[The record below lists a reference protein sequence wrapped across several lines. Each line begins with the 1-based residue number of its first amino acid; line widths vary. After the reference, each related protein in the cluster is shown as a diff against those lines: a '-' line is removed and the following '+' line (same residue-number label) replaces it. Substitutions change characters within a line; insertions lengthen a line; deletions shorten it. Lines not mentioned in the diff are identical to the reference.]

1 MKLYKENKLN
11 IIAKYKRSLVTV
23 TGLILSLLF
32 LSLFASCGKKDEGLV
47 AVYEDETVSGDES
60 VSGAENMT
68 GDESE
73 DGTGNMSEEQ
83 SLTESNQTLTQA
95 NSGETSG
102 GETTLVSDEV
112 SLAAD
117 SSVMKEIRV
126 YVCGAVKQPD
136 VYEIS
141 SDSRIVDAVSAA
153 GGFAID
159 AYPEAMNL
167 AETVSDGSR
176 IYVPTKEEVDAL
188 AVVYSDT
195 GSGSGD
201 TTSDSTGRV
210 NINTATLEELTTLP
224 GIGDTRARAII
235 DYREQNGAFGNIED
249 IMQVTGIKEKSFSK
263 IKDSICVK

>member
-1 MKLYKENKLN
+1 MRLYKENKLN

-32 LSLFASCGKKDEGLV
+32 LCLFASCKSRDDGLV
-47 AVYEDETVSGDES
+47 AVYEDETVASDLSGNETDGETEREGES
-60 VSGAENMT
+60 AT
-68 GDESE
+68 ESE
-73 DGTGNMSEEQ
+73 SA
-83 SLTESNQTLTQA
+83 TETVTLQ
-95 NSGETSG
+95 
-102 GETTLVSDEV
+102 VDD
-112 SLAAD
+112 D
-117 SSVMKEIRV
+117 SIDTDSAVIKDIKV
-126 YVCGAVKQPD
+126 YVCGAVQRPD

-141 SDSRIVDAVSAA
+141 ADSRIVDAVSAA

>member
-1 MKLYKENKLN
+1 MRLYKENKLN

-32 LSLFASCGKKDEGLV
+32 LSLFASCKSRDDGLV
-47 AVYEDETVSGDES
+47 AVYEDETVASDLSDNVTDGETERE
-60 VSGAENMT
+60 G
-68 GDESE
+68 ESE
-73 DGTGNMSEEQ
+73 SE
-83 SLTESNQTLTQA
+83 TETVILQVDD
-95 NSGETSG
+95 TSM
-102 GETTLVSDEV
+102 D
-112 SLAAD
+112 AD
-117 SSVMKEIRV
+117 SAVIKDIKV
-126 YVCGAVKQPD
+126 YVCGAVQRPD

-141 SDSRIVDAVSAA
+141 ADSRIVDAVSAA

>member
-1 MKLYKENKLN
+1 MRLYKENKLN

-32 LSLFASCGKKDEGLV
+32 LSLFASCKSRDDGLV
-47 AVYEDETVSGDES
+47 AVYEDETVASDLSGNETDGETEREGES
-60 VSGAENMT
+60 AT
-68 GDESE
+68 ESE
-73 DGTGNMSEEQ
+73 SE
-83 SLTESNQTLTQA
+83 TETVTLQ
-95 NSGETSG
+95 
-102 GETTLVSDEV
+102 VDD
-112 SLAAD
+112 D
-117 SSVMKEIRV
+117 SIDTDSAVIKDIKV
-126 YVCGAVKQPD
+126 YVCGAVQRPD

-141 SDSRIVDAVSAA
+141 ADSRIVDAVSAA

>member
-1 MKLYKENKLN
+1 MRLYKENKLN

-32 LSLFASCGKKDEGLV
+32 LSLFASCKSRDDGLV
-47 AVYEDETVSGDES
+47 AVYEDETVASDLSDNVTDGETEREGES
-60 VSGAENMT
+60 AT
-68 GDESE
+68 ESE
-73 DGTGNMSEEQ
+73 SETETVTLQVDDGSIDT
-83 SLTESNQTLTQA
+83 
-95 NSGETSG
+95 
-102 GETTLVSDEV
+102 
-112 SLAAD
+112 D
-117 SSVMKEIRV
+117 SAVIKDIKV
-126 YVCGAVKQPD
+126 YVCGAVQRPD

-141 SDSRIVDAVSAA
+141 ADSRIVDAISAA

-195 GSGSGD
+195 GSGSGG
-201 TTSDSTGRV
+201 TTSDSTGRI

>member
-1 MKLYKENKLN
+1 MRLYKENKLN

-23 TGLILSLLF
+23 TGLILSLLY
-32 LSLFASCGKKDEGLV
+32 LCLFASCKSRDDGLV
-47 AVYEDETVSGDES
+47 AVYEDETVASDLSDDVTDGETEREGES
-60 VSGAENMT
+60 AT
-68 GDESE
+68 ESE
-73 DGTGNMSEEQ
+73 SETETVTLQVDDGSIDT
-83 SLTESNQTLTQA
+83 
-95 NSGETSG
+95 
-102 GETTLVSDEV
+102 
-112 SLAAD
+112 D
-117 SSVMKEIRV
+117 SAVIKDIKV
-126 YVCGAVKQPD
+126 YVCGAVQRPD

-141 SDSRIVDAVSAA
+141 ADSRIVDAVSAA

-201 TTSDSTGRV
+201 TKSDSTDRV

>member
-1 MKLYKENKLN
+1 MRLYKENKLN

-32 LSLFASCGKKDEGLV
+32 LSLFASCKNRDEGLV
-47 AVYEDETVSGDES
+47 AVYEDETVASDLSDDVTDGETEREGES
-60 VSGAENMT
+60 AT
-68 GDESE
+68 ESE
-73 DGTGNMSEEQ
+73 SETETVTLQVDDGSIDT
-83 SLTESNQTLTQA
+83 
-95 NSGETSG
+95 
-102 GETTLVSDEV
+102 
-112 SLAAD
+112 D
-117 SSVMKEIRV
+117 SAVIKDIKV
-126 YVCGAVKQPD
+126 YVCGAVQRPD

-141 SDSRIVDAVSAA
+141 ADSRIVDAVSAA

-195 GSGSGD
+195 GSGSGG

>member
-1 MKLYKENKLN
+1 MRLYKENKLN
-11 IIAKYKRSLVTV
+11 IIEKYKRSLVTV

-32 LSLFASCGKKDEGLV
+32 LSLFASCKSRDDGLV
-47 AVYEDETVSGDES
+47 AVYEDETVASDLSDDVTDGETEREGES
-60 VSGAENMT
+60 AT
-68 GDESE
+68 ESE
-73 DGTGNMSEEQ
+73 SETETVTLQVDDGSIDT
-83 SLTESNQTLTQA
+83 
-95 NSGETSG
+95 
-102 GETTLVSDEV
+102 
-112 SLAAD
+112 D
-117 SSVMKEIRV
+117 SAVIKDIKV
-126 YVCGAVKQPD
+126 YVCGAVQRPD

-141 SDSRIVDAVSAA
+141 ADSRIVDAVSAA

>member
-1 MKLYKENKLN
+1 MRLYKENKLN

-32 LSLFASCGKKDEGLV
+32 LSLFASCKSRDDGLV
-47 AVYEDETVSGDES
+47 AVYEDETVASDLSDDVTDGETEREGES
-60 VSGAENMT
+60 AT
-68 GDESE
+68 ESE
-73 DGTGNMSEEQ
+73 SETETVTLQVDDGSIDT
-83 SLTESNQTLTQA
+83 
-95 NSGETSG
+95 
-102 GETTLVSDEV
+102 
-112 SLAAD
+112 D
-117 SSVMKEIRV
+117 SAVIKDIKV
-126 YVCGAVKQPD
+126 YVCGAVQRPD

-141 SDSRIVDAVSAA
+141 ADSRIVDAVSAA

-201 TTSDSTGRV
+201 TTNDSTGRV

>member
-1 MKLYKENKLN
+1 MRLYKENKLN

-32 LSLFASCGKKDEGLV
+32 LSLFASCKSRDDGLV
-47 AVYEDETVSGDES
+47 AVYEDETVASDLSGNVTDGETEREGES
-60 VSGAENMT
+60 AT
-68 GDESE
+68 ESE
-73 DGTGNMSEEQ
+73 SETETVTLQVDDGSIDT
-83 SLTESNQTLTQA
+83 
-95 NSGETSG
+95 
-102 GETTLVSDEV
+102 
-112 SLAAD
+112 D
-117 SSVMKEIRV
+117 SAVIKDIKV
-126 YVCGAVKQPD
+126 YVCGAVQRPD

-141 SDSRIVDAVSAA
+141 ADSRIVDAVSAA

-195 GSGSGD
+195 GIGSGD

>member
-1 MKLYKENKLN
+1 MRLYKENKLN

-32 LSLFASCGKKDEGLV
+32 LSLFASCKSRDEGLV
-47 AVYEDETVSGDES
+47 AVYEDETVASDLSDDVTDGETEREGES
-60 VSGAENMT
+60 ATET
-68 GDESE
+68 ESE
-73 DGTGNMSEEQ
+73 TETETVTLQVDDGSM
-83 SLTESNQTLTQA
+83 
-95 NSGETSG
+95 
-102 GETTLVSDEV
+102 D
-112 SLAAD
+112 AD
-117 SSVMKEIRV
+117 SAVIKDIKV
-126 YVCGAVKQPD
+126 YVCGAVQRPD

-141 SDSRIVDAVSAA
+141 ADSRIVDAVSAA

-195 GSGSGD
+195 GSGSGG

-235 DYREQNGAFGNIED
+235 DYREQNGAFRNIED

>member
-1 MKLYKENKLN
+1 MRLYKENKLN

-32 LSLFASCGKKDEGLV
+32 LSLFASCKSRDEGLV
-47 AVYEDETVSGDES
+47 AVYEDETVASDLSDDVTDGETEREGES
-60 VSGAENMT
+60 AT
-68 GDESE
+68 ESE
-73 DGTGNMSEEQ
+73 SETETETLQVDDGSIDT
-83 SLTESNQTLTQA
+83 
-95 NSGETSG
+95 
-102 GETTLVSDEV
+102 
-112 SLAAD
+112 D
-117 SSVMKEIRV
+117 SAVIKDIKV
-126 YVCGAVKQPD
+126 YVCGAVQRPD

-141 SDSRIVDAVSAA
+141 ADSRIVDAVSAA

>member
-1 MKLYKENKLN
+1 MRLYKENKLN

-32 LSLFASCGKKDEGLV
+32 LSLFASCKSRDDGLV
-47 AVYEDETVSGDES
+47 AVYEDETVASDLSDDVTDGETEREGES
-60 VSGAENMT
+60 AT
-68 GDESE
+68 ESE
-73 DGTGNMSEEQ
+73 SATETVTLQVDDGSIDT
-83 SLTESNQTLTQA
+83 
-95 NSGETSG
+95 
-102 GETTLVSDEV
+102 
-112 SLAAD
+112 D
-117 SSVMKEIRV
+117 SAVIKDIKV
-126 YVCGAVKQPD
+126 YVCGAVQRPD

-141 SDSRIVDAVSAA
+141 ADSRIVDAVSAA

-188 AVVYSDT
+188 AVIYSDT

>member
-1 MKLYKENKLN
+1 MRLYKENKLN
-11 IIAKYKRSLVTV
+11 IIEKYKRSLVTV

-32 LSLFASCGKKDEGLV
+32 LSLFASCKSRDDGLV
-47 AVYEDETVSGDES
+47 AVYEDETVASDLSGNETDGETEREGES
-60 VSGAENMT
+60 AT
-68 GDESE
+68 ESE
-73 DGTGNMSEEQ
+73 SETETVTLQVDDGSM
-83 SLTESNQTLTQA
+83 
-95 NSGETSG
+95 
-102 GETTLVSDEV
+102 D
-112 SLAAD
+112 AD
-117 SSVMKEIRV
+117 SAVIKDIKV
-126 YVCGAVKQPD
+126 YVCGAVQRPD

>member
-1 MKLYKENKLN
+1 MRLYKENKLN

-32 LSLFASCGKKDEGLV
+32 LSLFASCKSRDDGLV
-47 AVYEDETVSGDES
+47 AVYEDETVASDLSGNETDGETEREGES
-60 VSGAENMT
+60 AT
-68 GDESE
+68 ESE
-73 DGTGNMSEEQ
+73 SE
-83 SLTESNQTLTQA
+83 TETVTLQ
-95 NSGETSG
+95 
-102 GETTLVSDEV
+102 VDD
-112 SLAAD
+112 D
-117 SSVMKEIRV
+117 SIDTDSAVIKDIKV
-126 YVCGAVKQPD
+126 YVCGAVQRPD

>member
-1 MKLYKENKLN
+1 MRLYKENKLN

-32 LSLFASCGKKDEGLV
+32 LSLFASCKSRDDGLV
-47 AVYEDETVSGDES
+47 AVYEDETVASDLSDDVTDGETEREGES
-60 VSGAENMT
+60 VT
-68 GDESE
+68 ESE
-73 DGTGNMSEEQ
+73 SETETVTLQVDDGSIDT
-83 SLTESNQTLTQA
+83 
-95 NSGETSG
+95 
-102 GETTLVSDEV
+102 
-112 SLAAD
+112 D
-117 SSVMKEIRV
+117 SAVIKDIKV
-126 YVCGAVKQPD
+126 YVCGAVQRPD

-141 SDSRIVDAVSAA
+141 ADSRIVDAVSAA

-195 GSGSGD
+195 GSETGG
-201 TTSDSTGRV
+201 TMSDSTGRV

>member
-1 MKLYKENKLN
+1 MRLYKENKLN

-32 LSLFASCGKKDEGLV
+32 LSLFASCKSRDDGLV
-47 AVYEDETVSGDES
+47 AVYEDETVASDLSGNVTDGETEREGES
-60 VSGAENMT
+60 ATET
-68 GDESE
+68 ESE
-73 DGTGNMSEEQ
+73 TATVTLQVDDGSIDT
-83 SLTESNQTLTQA
+83 
-95 NSGETSG
+95 
-102 GETTLVSDEV
+102 
-112 SLAAD
+112 D
-117 SSVMKEIRV
+117 SAVIKDIKV
-126 YVCGAVKQPD
+126 YVCGAVQRPD

-141 SDSRIVDAVSAA
+141 ADSRIVDAVSAA

>member
-1 MKLYKENKLN
+1 MRLYKENKLN

-32 LSLFASCGKKDEGLV
+32 LSLFASCKSRDEGLV
-47 AVYEDETVSGDES
+47 AVYEDETVASDLSGNETDGETEREGES
-60 VSGAENMT
+60 AT
-68 GDESE
+68 ESE
-73 DGTGNMSEEQ
+73 SATETDGSIDT
-83 SLTESNQTLTQA
+83 
-95 NSGETSG
+95 
-102 GETTLVSDEV
+102 
-112 SLAAD
+112 D
-117 SSVMKEIRV
+117 SAVIKDIKV
-126 YVCGAVKQPD
+126 YVCGAVQRPD

-141 SDSRIVDAVSAA
+141 ADSRIVDAVSAA

-195 GSGSGD
+195 GSGSGG
-201 TTSDSTGRV
+201 TTSDSTGIV

>member
-1 MKLYKENKLN
+1 MRLYKENKLN

-32 LSLFASCGKKDEGLV
+32 LSLFASCKSRDDGLV
-47 AVYEDETVSGDES
+47 AVYEDETVASDLSDNVTDGETERE
-60 VSGAENMT
+60 G
-68 GDESE
+68 ESE
-73 DGTGNMSEEQ
+73 
-83 SLTESNQTLTQA
+83 TESESETETVTLQVDDGSIDT
-95 NSGETSG
+95 
-102 GETTLVSDEV
+102 
-112 SLAAD
+112 D
-117 SSVMKEIRV
+117 SAVIKDIKV
-126 YVCGAVKQPD
+126 YVCGAVQRPD

-141 SDSRIVDAVSAA
+141 ADSRIVDAVSAA

>member
-1 MKLYKENKLN
+1 MRLYKENKLN

-32 LSLFASCGKKDEGLV
+32 LSLFASCKSRDDGLV
-47 AVYEDETVSGDES
+47 AVYEDETVASDLSDDVTDGETEREGES
-60 VSGAENMT
+60 ATET
-68 GDESE
+68 ESE
-73 DGTGNMSEEQ
+73 TETVTLQVDDGSIDT
-83 SLTESNQTLTQA
+83 
-95 NSGETSG
+95 
-102 GETTLVSDEV
+102 
-112 SLAAD
+112 D
-117 SSVMKEIRV
+117 SAVIKDIKV
-126 YVCGAVKQPD
+126 YVCGAVQRPD

-141 SDSRIVDAVSAA
+141 ADSRIVDAVSAA

-235 DYREQNGAFGNIED
+235 DYREQNGAFGNIEE

>member
-1 MKLYKENKLN
+1 MRLYKENKLN

-32 LSLFASCGKKDEGLV
+32 LSLFASCKSRDDGLV
-47 AVYEDETVSGDES
+47 AVYEDETVASDLSDDVTDGETEREGES
-60 VSGAENMT
+60 AT
-68 GDESE
+68 ESE
-73 DGTGNMSEEQ
+73 SETETVTLQVDDGSIDT
-83 SLTESNQTLTQA
+83 
-95 NSGETSG
+95 
-102 GETTLVSDEV
+102 
-112 SLAAD
+112 D
-117 SSVMKEIRV
+117 SAVIKDIKV
-126 YVCGAVKQPD
+126 YVCGAVQRPD

-141 SDSRIVDAVSAA
+141 ADSRIVDAVSAA

-201 TTSDSTGRV
+201 TTSDSTDRV

>member
-1 MKLYKENKLN
+1 MRLYKENKLN

-32 LSLFASCGKKDEGLV
+32 LSLFASCKSRDDGLV
-47 AVYEDETVSGDES
+47 AVYEDETVASDLSDDVTDGETEREGES
-60 VSGAENMT
+60 AT
-68 GDESE
+68 ESE
-73 DGTGNMSEEQ
+73 SETETVTLQVDDGSIDT
-83 SLTESNQTLTQA
+83 
-95 NSGETSG
+95 
-102 GETTLVSDEV
+102 
-112 SLAAD
+112 D
-117 SSVMKEIRV
+117 SAVIKDIKV
-126 YVCGAVKQPD
+126 YVCGAVQRPD

-141 SDSRIVDAVSAA
+141 ADSRIVDAVSAA

-195 GSGSGD
+195 GSGSGG

>member
-1 MKLYKENKLN
+1 MRLYKENKLN

-32 LSLFASCGKKDEGLV
+32 LSLFASCKSRDDGLV
-47 AVYEDETVSGDES
+47 AVYEDETVASDLSDDVTDGETEREGES
-60 VSGAENMT
+60 ATET
-68 GDESE
+68 ESE
-73 DGTGNMSEEQ
+73 
-83 SLTESNQTLTQA
+83 TETVTLQ
-95 NSGETSG
+95 
-102 GETTLVSDEV
+102 VDD
-112 SLAAD
+112 D
-117 SSVMKEIRV
+117 SIDTDSAVIKDIKV
-126 YVCGAVKQPD
+126 YVCGAVQRPD

-141 SDSRIVDAVSAA
+141 ADSRIVDAVSAA

-195 GSGSGD
+195 GSGSGG

>member
-1 MKLYKENKLN
+1 MRLYKENKLN

-32 LSLFASCGKKDEGLV
+32 LSLFASCKSRDDGLV
-47 AVYEDETVSGDES
+47 AVYEDETVASDLSDNVTDGETERE
-60 VSGAENMT
+60 G
-68 GDESE
+68 ESE
-73 DGTGNMSEEQ
+73 SE
-83 SLTESNQTLTQA
+83 TETVILQVDD
-95 NSGETSG
+95 TSM
-102 GETTLVSDEV
+102 D
-112 SLAAD
+112 AD
-117 SSVMKEIRV
+117 SAVIKDIKV
-126 YVCGAVKQPD
+126 YVCGAVQRPD

-141 SDSRIVDAVSAA
+141 ADSRIVDAVSAA

-195 GSGSGD
+195 GSGSGG

>member
-1 MKLYKENKLN
+1 MRLYKENKLN

-32 LSLFASCGKKDEGLV
+32 LSLFASCKSRDDGLV
-47 AVYEDETVSGDES
+47 AVYEDETVASDLSDNVTDGETEREGES
-60 VSGAENMT
+60 AT
-68 GDESE
+68 ESE
-73 DGTGNMSEEQ
+73 SETETVTLQVDDGSIDT
-83 SLTESNQTLTQA
+83 
-95 NSGETSG
+95 
-102 GETTLVSDEV
+102 
-112 SLAAD
+112 D
-117 SSVMKEIRV
+117 SAVIKDIKV
-126 YVCGAVKQPD
+126 YVCGAVQRPD

-141 SDSRIVDAVSAA
+141 ADSRIVDAVSAA

-201 TTSDSTGRV
+201 TTNDSTGRV

>member
-1 MKLYKENKLN
+1 MRLYKENKLN

-32 LSLFASCGKKDEGLV
+32 LSLFASCKSRDEGLV
-47 AVYEDETVSGDES
+47 AVYEDETVASDLSDDVTDGETEREGES
-60 VSGAENMT
+60 ATET
-68 GDESE
+68 ESE
-73 DGTGNMSEEQ
+73 TETETVTLQVDDGSM
-83 SLTESNQTLTQA
+83 
-95 NSGETSG
+95 
-102 GETTLVSDEV
+102 D
-112 SLAAD
+112 AD
-117 SSVMKEIRV
+117 SAVIKDIKV
-126 YVCGAVKQPD
+126 YVCGAVQRPD

-141 SDSRIVDAVSAA
+141 ADSRIVDAVSAA

-176 IYVPTKEEVDAL
+176 IYVPTKEEVDTL

>member
-1 MKLYKENKLN
+1 MRLYKENKLN

-32 LSLFASCGKKDEGLV
+32 LSLFASCKSRDDGLV
-47 AVYEDETVSGDES
+47 AVYEDETVASDLSGNETDGETEREGES
-60 VSGAENMT
+60 ATET
-68 GDESE
+68 ESE
-73 DGTGNMSEEQ
+73 TETETETVTLQVDDGSIDT
-83 SLTESNQTLTQA
+83 
-95 NSGETSG
+95 
-102 GETTLVSDEV
+102 
-112 SLAAD
+112 D
-117 SSVMKEIRV
+117 SAVIKDIKV
-126 YVCGAVKQPD
+126 YVCGAVQRPD

-141 SDSRIVDAVSAA
+141 ADSRIVDAVSAA

>member
-1 MKLYKENKLN
+1 MRLYKENKLN

-32 LSLFASCGKKDEGLV
+32 LSLFASCKSRDDGLV
-47 AVYEDETVSGDES
+47 AVYEDETVASDLSDDVTDGETEREGES
-60 VSGAENMT
+60 AT
-68 GDESE
+68 ESE
-73 DGTGNMSEEQ
+73 SE
-83 SLTESNQTLTQA
+83 TETVTLQ
-95 NSGETSG
+95 
-102 GETTLVSDEV
+102 VDD
-112 SLAAD
+112 D
-117 SSVMKEIRV
+117 SIDTDSAVIKDIKV
-126 YVCGAVKQPD
+126 YVCGAVQRPD

-141 SDSRIVDAVSAA
+141 ADSRIVDAVSAA

-201 TTSDSTGRV
+201 TTSDSTDRV

>member
-1 MKLYKENKLN
+1 MRLYKENKLN

-23 TGLILSLLF
+23 TGLILSVLF
-32 LSLFASCGKKDEGLV
+32 LSLFASCKNRDEGLV
-47 AVYEDETVSGDES
+47 AVYEDETVASDLSDDVTDGETEREGES
-60 VSGAENMT
+60 AT
-68 GDESE
+68 ESE
-73 DGTGNMSEEQ
+73 SETETVTLQVDDGSIDT
-83 SLTESNQTLTQA
+83 
-95 NSGETSG
+95 
-102 GETTLVSDEV
+102 
-112 SLAAD
+112 D
-117 SSVMKEIRV
+117 SAVIKDIKV
-126 YVCGAVKQPD
+126 YVCGAVQRPD

-141 SDSRIVDAVSAA
+141 ADSRIVDAVSAA

-201 TTSDSTGRV
+201 TTSDSTDRV

>member
-1 MKLYKENKLN
+1 MRLYKENKLN

-32 LSLFASCGKKDEGLV
+32 LCLFASCKSRDDGLV
-47 AVYEDETVSGDES
+47 AVYEDETVASDLSDDVTDGETEREGES
-60 VSGAENMT
+60 AT
-68 GDESE
+68 ESE
-73 DGTGNMSEEQ
+73 SETETVTLQVDDGSIDT
-83 SLTESNQTLTQA
+83 
-95 NSGETSG
+95 
-102 GETTLVSDEV
+102 
-112 SLAAD
+112 D
-117 SSVMKEIRV
+117 SAVIKDIKV
-126 YVCGAVKQPD
+126 YVCGAVQRPD

-141 SDSRIVDAVSAA
+141 ADSRIVDAVSAA

-195 GSGSGD
+195 GSGSGG

>member
-1 MKLYKENKLN
+1 MRLYKENKLN

-32 LSLFASCGKKDEGLV
+32 LSLFASCKSRDDGLV
-47 AVYEDETVSGDES
+47 AVYEDETVASDLSDDVTDGETERERE
-60 VSGAENMT
+60 GET
-68 GDESE
+68 ESE
-73 DGTGNMSEEQ
+73 SETETVTLQVDDGSIDT
-83 SLTESNQTLTQA
+83 
-95 NSGETSG
+95 
-102 GETTLVSDEV
+102 
-112 SLAAD
+112 D
-117 SSVMKEIRV
+117 SAVIKDIKV
-126 YVCGAVKQPD
+126 YVCGAVQRPD

-141 SDSRIVDAVSAA
+141 ADSRIVDAVSAA

-195 GSGSGD
+195 GSGTGD
-201 TTSDSTGRV
+201 TMSDSTGRV

>member
-1 MKLYKENKLN
+1 MRLYKENKLN

-32 LSLFASCGKKDEGLV
+32 LSLFASCKSRDDGLV
-47 AVYEDETVSGDES
+47 AVYEDETVASDLSDNVTDGETERE
-60 VSGAENMT
+60 G
-68 GDESE
+68 ESE
-73 DGTGNMSEEQ
+73 
-83 SLTESNQTLTQA
+83 TESETVTETVTLQVDDG
-95 NSGETSG
+95 SM
-102 GETTLVSDEV
+102 D
-112 SLAAD
+112 AD
-117 SSVMKEIRV
+117 SAVIKDIKV
-126 YVCGAVKQPD
+126 YVCGAVQRPD

-141 SDSRIVDAVSAA
+141 ADSRIVDAVSAA

-195 GSGSGD
+195 GSETGG
-201 TTSDSTGRV
+201 TTNDSTGRV

>member
-1 MKLYKENKLN
+1 MRLYKENKLN

-32 LSLFASCGKKDEGLV
+32 LSLFASCKSRDDGLV
-47 AVYEDETVSGDES
+47 AVYEDETVASDLSDDVTDGETEREGES
-60 VSGAENMT
+60 AT
-68 GDESE
+68 ESE
-73 DGTGNMSEEQ
+73 SETETVTLQVDDGSIDT
-83 SLTESNQTLTQA
+83 
-95 NSGETSG
+95 
-102 GETTLVSDEV
+102 
-112 SLAAD
+112 D
-117 SSVMKEIRV
+117 SAVIKDIKV
-126 YVCGAVKQPD
+126 YVCGAVQRPD

-141 SDSRIVDAVSAA
+141 ADSRIVDAVSAA

>member
-1 MKLYKENKLN
+1 MRLYKENKLN

-32 LSLFASCGKKDEGLV
+32 LSLFASCKSRDDGLV
-47 AVYEDETVSGDES
+47 AVYEDETVASDLSDNVTDGETEGEGES
-60 VSGAENMT
+60 AI
-68 GDESE
+68 ESE
-73 DGTGNMSEEQ
+73 SETETETETLQVDDGSIDT
-83 SLTESNQTLTQA
+83 
-95 NSGETSG
+95 
-102 GETTLVSDEV
+102 
-112 SLAAD
+112 D
-117 SSVMKEIRV
+117 SAVIKDIKV
-126 YVCGAVKQPD
+126 YVCGAVQRPD

-141 SDSRIVDAVSAA
+141 ADSRIVDAVSAA

>member
-1 MKLYKENKLN
+1 MRLYKENKLN

-32 LSLFASCGKKDEGLV
+32 LSLFASCKSRDDGLV
-47 AVYEDETVSGDES
+47 AVYEDETVASDLSGNVTDGETEREGES
-60 VSGAENMT
+60 AT
-68 GDESE
+68 ESE
-73 DGTGNMSEEQ
+73 SETETVTLQVDDGSIDT
-83 SLTESNQTLTQA
+83 
-95 NSGETSG
+95 
-102 GETTLVSDEV
+102 
-112 SLAAD
+112 D
-117 SSVMKEIRV
+117 SAVIKDIKV
-126 YVCGAVKQPD
+126 YVCGAVQRPD

-141 SDSRIVDAVSAA
+141 ADSRIVDAVSAA

-195 GSGSGD
+195 GSETGG
-201 TTSDSTGRV
+201 TMSDSTGRV

>member
-1 MKLYKENKLN
+1 MRLYKENKLN
-11 IIAKYKRSLVTV
+11 IIEKYKRSLVTV

-32 LSLFASCGKKDEGLV
+32 LSLFASCKSRDDGLV
-47 AVYEDETVSGDES
+47 AVYEDETVASDLSDDVTDGETEREGES
-60 VSGAENMT
+60 AT
-68 GDESE
+68 ESE
-73 DGTGNMSEEQ
+73 SETETVTLQVDDGSIDT
-83 SLTESNQTLTQA
+83 
-95 NSGETSG
+95 
-102 GETTLVSDEV
+102 
-112 SLAAD
+112 D
-117 SSVMKEIRV
+117 SAVIKDIKV
-126 YVCGAVKQPD
+126 YVCGAVQRPD

-141 SDSRIVDAVSAA
+141 ADSRIVDAVSAA

-195 GSGSGD
+195 GSETGG
-201 TTSDSTGRV
+201 TMSDSTGRV

>member
-1 MKLYKENKLN
+1 MRLYKENKLN

-32 LSLFASCGKKDEGLV
+32 LSLFASCKSRDDGLV
-47 AVYEDETVSGDES
+47 AVYEDETVASDLSGNETDGETEREGES
-60 VSGAENMT
+60 AT
-68 GDESE
+68 ESE
-73 DGTGNMSEEQ
+73 SETETVTLQVDDGFIDT
-83 SLTESNQTLTQA
+83 
-95 NSGETSG
+95 
-102 GETTLVSDEV
+102 
-112 SLAAD
+112 D
-117 SSVMKEIRV
+117 SAVIKDIKV
-126 YVCGAVKQPD
+126 YVCGAVQRPD

-141 SDSRIVDAVSAA
+141 ADSRIVDAVSAA

>member
-1 MKLYKENKLN
+1 MRLYKENKLN

-32 LSLFASCGKKDEGLV
+32 LSLFASCKSRDEGLV
-47 AVYEDETVSGDES
+47 AVYEDETVASDLSDDVTDGETEREGES
-60 VSGAENMT
+60 AT
-68 GDESE
+68 ESE
-73 DGTGNMSEEQ
+73 SETETVTLQVDDGSIDT
-83 SLTESNQTLTQA
+83 
-95 NSGETSG
+95 
-102 GETTLVSDEV
+102 
-112 SLAAD
+112 D
-117 SSVMKEIRV
+117 SAVIKDIKV
-126 YVCGAVKQPD
+126 YVCGAVQRPD

-141 SDSRIVDAVSAA
+141 ADSRIVDAVSAA

-195 GSGSGD
+195 GSGSGG
-201 TTSDSTGRV
+201 TTSDSTGIV

>member
-1 MKLYKENKLN
+1 MRLYKENKLN
-11 IIAKYKRSLVTV
+11 IIEKYKRSLVTV

-32 LSLFASCGKKDEGLV
+32 LSMFASCKSRDDGLV
-47 AVYEDETVSGDES
+47 AVYEDETVASDLSDDVTDGETEREGES
-60 VSGAENMT
+60 AT
-68 GDESE
+68 ESE
-73 DGTGNMSEEQ
+73 SETETVTLQVDDGFIDT
-83 SLTESNQTLTQA
+83 
-95 NSGETSG
+95 
-102 GETTLVSDEV
+102 
-112 SLAAD
+112 D
-117 SSVMKEIRV
+117 SAVIKDIKV
-126 YVCGAVKQPD
+126 YVCGAVQRPD

-141 SDSRIVDAVSAA
+141 ADSRIVDAVSAA

>member
-1 MKLYKENKLN
+1 MRLYKENKLN

-32 LSLFASCGKKDEGLV
+32 LSLFASCKSRDDGLV
-47 AVYEDETVSGDES
+47 AVYEDETVASDLSDDVTDGETEREGES
-60 VSGAENMT
+60 AT
-68 GDESE
+68 ESE
-73 DGTGNMSEEQ
+73 SETETVTLQVDDGFIDT
-83 SLTESNQTLTQA
+83 
-95 NSGETSG
+95 
-102 GETTLVSDEV
+102 
-112 SLAAD
+112 D
-117 SSVMKEIRV
+117 SAVIKDIKV
-126 YVCGAVKQPD
+126 YVCGAVQRPD

-141 SDSRIVDAVSAA
+141 ADSRIVDAVSAA